1 MKARLESPWIL
12 FPYKSLKSE
21 KALPL
26 KVLLLT
32 FKLQEVAS
40 FGMLILSRD
49 TNYSFYSCLCMI
61 KIRTRLYE

>member
-1 MKARLESPWIL
+1 MQLKKSMKHESETSESPT
-12 FPYKSLKSE
+12 SM
-21 KALPL
+21 
-26 KVLLLT
+26 T